1 MTQSAFIAA
10 VLDPDAPVPMGLTDA
25 SGHPVAAR
33 FNVYRNNVAV
43 SLKEALSSG
52 FPAIKSLLG
61 AAFFDAM
68 TGVYLRAHPP
78 KSPRLALYGE
88 TFPEFLAGF
97 VPLRHLPYLPD
108 VARLEYVLRQ
118 SYHAADATAL
128 TADAMQNPDALIRPL
143 RLAPSVFWIESAY
156 PVTQIHAAALGGSN
170 PTGGGETALIT
181 RAAFD
186 PVATGFPPGT
196 SAVLTALNAG
206 TPLGEALDVAPA
218 ALDLSAFLCA
228 LLTGGALISSQDSAH
243 V

>member
-1 MTQSAFIAA
+1 MTQSAFINA
-10 VLDPDAPVPMGLTDA
+10 VLAPDAPVPMGLADA

-61 AAFFDAM
+61 AAFFDSM

-88 TFPEFLAGF
+88 TFPDFLAGF
-97 VPLRHLPYLPD
+97 EPVRHLPYLPD
-108 VARLEYVLRQ
+108 VARLEYALRQ

-128 TADAMQNPDALIRPL
+128 TAEALQHPEALTHPL

-170 PTGGGETALIT
+170 PTGGAEDALIT
-181 RAAFD
+181 RAGFD

-206 TPLGEALDVAPA
+206 TPLDEALNFAPG

-228 LLTGGALISSQDSAH
+228 LLTGGALTLPQDTAH